1 MLNPIQTQTSPHY
14 NPLLRKIE
22 VFLNFAE
29 AANEAWGP
37 TDKKSCLYS
46 AYDIMSDIRS
56 TSTGI
61 NDDRYLESALTDET
75 EFRKLIQNERRI
87 EFAFEN
93 QRYFDMRRWLLPL
106 NETVQG
112 VSVSLNDNN
121 DEVFTVFDVEQRKY
135 EIKNY
140 YTPLPYDEVA
150 KNSNLVNNFGW

>member
-1 MLNPIQTQTSPHY
+1 
-14 NPLLRKIE
+14 
-22 VFLNFAE
+22 
-29 AANEAWGP
+29 
-37 TDKKSCLYS
+37 
-46 AYDIMSDIRS
+46 MSDIRS

-61 NDDRYLESALTDET
+61 NDDQYLNSASTDET
-75 EFRKLIQNERRI
+75 EFRKMIQNERRI